1 MIYLG
6 LWLLVLGV
14 SAAQAASIIQQ
25 TEGWCSPAVGR
36 TVGNVTITMNC
47 QGVDPKALDALNR
60 DLGLTKGQLRL
71 TNQQLEQKT
80 KEADEWA
87 RKYRELS
94 QQAEAIQD
102 NKLTAQAKALLS
114 EGKLEEADT
123 LLKRSA
129 ISMAQYHA
137 IQTGPETGMSYP
149 EVVKVLGRPGAAW
162 LDWLHRRRGGG
173 SVFLADYVEGDF
185 LVIATF
191 VGTVVEGELII
202 YRTRAVDTSGDS
214 SEFPAFAD
222 APVLMERHAQ
232 YAADA
237 RRTHAEVFAQVKAE
251 RG

>member
-36 TVGNVTITMNC
+36 TVGNVTITMTC

-80 KEADEWA
+80 KEANEWA

-102 NKLTAQAKALLS
+102 NKLTPQAKALLS

-149 EVVKVLGRPGAAW
+149 EVVKVLGRPGVE
-162 LDWLHRRRGGG
+162 HGRSEHP
-173 SVFLADYVEGDF
+173 SV
-185 LVIATF
+185 
-191 VGTVVEGELII
+191 TVVNYMWRNADGSGLAIVS
-202 YRTRAVDTSGDS
+202 TNSRAGSKSQSG
-214 SEFPAFAD
+214 
-222 APVLMERHAQ
+222 LR
-232 YAADA
+232 
-237 RRTHAEVFAQVKAE
+237 
-251 RG
+251 